1 MNNTSNNTSNNTP
14 NITPNNKE
22 IEEDLIR
29 QQNETL
35 KQNALFNLDFEEY
48 KRQVKN
54 ETKLM
59 QDKLNQLNYVTNPSD
74 MIKQNQNNIYLI
86 SGIIL
91 IIVAFI
97 LMLLS

>member
-1 MNNTSNNTSNNTP
+1 MDYTP
-14 NITPNNKE
+14 KNDKE
-22 IEEDLIR
+22 VEEDLIK